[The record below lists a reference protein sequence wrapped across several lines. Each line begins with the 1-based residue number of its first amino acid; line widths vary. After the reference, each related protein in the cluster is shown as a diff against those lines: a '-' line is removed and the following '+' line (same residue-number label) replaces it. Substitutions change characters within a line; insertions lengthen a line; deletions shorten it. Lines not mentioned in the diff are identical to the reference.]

1 MVMMGVCCKEGMER
15 LIDVGWVVIVLVLYL
30 FYALIGSEKF

>member
-1 MVMMGVCCKEGMER
+1 MER